1 MKNTTLFGFILII
14 LLLVGYFLFFNTT
27 DVSGVTGNVVGS
39 NGDSEIVN
47 NEDTQKITL
56 GTRNYN
62 YYPNEFSVKANQPV
76 EITLDDSVRGC
87 LRSFSIR
94 DLGISKFSQNPSQK
108 IVFTPTQI
116 GSFKFSC
123 SMGMG
128 YGTINIR

>member
-62 YYPNEFSVKANQPV
+62 YYPNEFSVKANQLV